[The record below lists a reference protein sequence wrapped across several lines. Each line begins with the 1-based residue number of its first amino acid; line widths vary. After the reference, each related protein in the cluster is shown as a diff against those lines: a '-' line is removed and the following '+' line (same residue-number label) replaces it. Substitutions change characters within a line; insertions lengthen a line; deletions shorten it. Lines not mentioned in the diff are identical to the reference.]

1 MNERI
6 GCFSSEVNEK
16 EGIPFRCSIWMGK
29 HSVNIYSEIGDFL
42 PYFEGLGVNYIS
54 SFPGWHVERM
64 PSKSEYTILYQPSE
78 EASFEFDQAK
88 KTLKAR
94 GDIEDYKNGQ
104 VLAYV
109 GFWLMEA
116 QRQAEAMYAMHSSA
130 LSLDGN
136 GVLLLGHS
144 GSEKHLYCWL

>member
-116 QRQAEAMYAMHSSA
+116 QRQTESMYTMHSSA
-130 LSLDGN
+130 LCLA
-136 GVLLLGHS
+136 VATVF
-144 GSEKHLYCWL
+144 CC